1 VLKTQ
6 QSLYSSYG
14 SLLVQSSFGQIM
26 TSTYLLHFF
35 TGSTSIYLILTA
47 KLNQA
52 LHFHFPNPWDD
63 DFWNL

>member
-1 VLKTQ
+1 
-6 QSLYSSYG
+6 
-14 SLLVQSSFGQIM
+14 VQSSFGQIM

-35 TGSTSIYLILTA
+35 TGSTSIYLTLTA